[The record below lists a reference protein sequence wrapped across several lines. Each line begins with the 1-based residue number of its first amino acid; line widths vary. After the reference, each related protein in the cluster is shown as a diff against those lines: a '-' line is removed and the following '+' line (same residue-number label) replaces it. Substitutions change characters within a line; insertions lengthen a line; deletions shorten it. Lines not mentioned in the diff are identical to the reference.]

1 MYHTLLVVLPMK
13 VADAVC
19 VSTLVMSYT
28 IVTTDN
34 QIQLLL
40 NEGLVWDTIVN
51 VRSFLIVSSDIR
63 WLLSQDPRRW

>member
-1 MYHTLLVVLPMK
+1 MK

>member
-1 MYHTLLVVLPMK
+1 MK

-40 NEGLVWDTIVN
+40 NEGLVWDTIVK